1 MTNSARIR
9 WTVLLPVK
17 VLARAK
23 SRLAVL
29 AGERRRELALALA
42 SDTVAAVLACP
53 EVARVVVITSDPV
66 AARLLAGLGAV
77 IVADEPADRRASL
90 GSLDGGALD
99 PRSLDGGAL
108 DPGSFDGGALDPG
121 APGGIDGG
129 LGVQDLLNAA
139 LRHGAATAA
148 RRWPGTG
155 LAALTADLPALSPS
169 ELAAALRSAAPAD
182 TPARAS
188 FVPDAAGVGTTMYAV
203 PPGGEF
209 RPLFGG
215 TSRAR
220 HAAAGAVELAFGDM
234 TGLRRDVDTPDDLR
248 AALALGAGPRTAAL
262 AAQLLADALDP
273 HHRAGQRSR
282 DALDRLDLGRD
293 QLA

>member
-1 MTNSARIR
+1 MTDSARIH

-42 SDTVAAVLACP
+42 ADTVAAVLACP

-66 AARLLAGLGAV
+66 AGPLLAELGAI
-77 IVADEPADRRASL
+77 IVADEPADRRA
-90 GSLDGGALD
+90 GPGALDGGAQGSD
-99 PRSLDGGAL
+99 DGSQGNDGAE
-108 DPGSFDGGALDPG
+108 
-121 APGGIDGG
+121 

-139 LRHGAATAA
+139 LRHGAGVAA

-169 ELAAALRSAAPAD
+169 ELAAALRSAALAAF
-182 TPARAS
+182 PARAS

-215 TSRAR
+215 ASRAR
-220 HAAAGAVELAFGDM
+220 HAASGAAELAFGDM
-234 TGLRRDVDTPDDLR
+234 AGLRRDVDTPDDLR
-248 AALALGAGPRTAAL
+248 AALALGAGQKTTAL
-262 AAQLLADALDP
+262 AAQLLADALNP
-273 HHRAGQRSR
+273 HHRAGQGSR
-282 DALDRLDLGRD
+282 NALDRLDLGRD
-293 QLA
+293 QFS

>member
-1 MTNSARIR
+1 MTDSARFS

-29 AGERRRELALALA
+29 AGDRRGELALALA

-53 EVARVVVITSDPV
+53 EVARVVVVTSDPE
-66 AARLLAGLGAV
+66 AGPLLAALGA
-77 IVADEPADRRASL
+77 IVVPDEPADRSASL
-90 GSLDGGALD
+90 GNAGLENTGLENTGAL
-99 PRSLDGGAL
+99 RGAGVL
-108 DPGSFDGGALDPG
+108 GD
-121 APGGIDGG
+121 

-139 LRHGAATAA
+139 LRHGAAVAA

-155 LAALTADLPALSPS
+155 LAALTADLPAVSPA
-169 ELAAALRSAAPAD
+169 ELAAALRAAGAAPGLA
-182 TPARAS
+182 AY
-188 FVPDAAGVGTTMYAV
+188 VPDAAGVGTTLYAV

-215 TSRAR
+215 ASRAR
-220 HAAAGAVELAFGDM
+220 HAAAGAIEFDPGAF

-248 AALALGAGPRTAAL
+248 EALALGVGPFTRAVAAD
-262 AAQLLADALDP
+262 LLTDV
-273 HHRAGQRSR
+273 
-282 DALDRLDLGRD
+282 
-293 QLA
+293 